1 MAGHLGDR
9 PRKLM
14 SSSLTII
21 WTSTALADLQRL
33 RSFIAQH
40 NPHAAR
46 RAAQTIKQAAIRLL
60 DHPELG
66 KLLDGREDRELFIP
80 FGQRGYVLR
89 YRLHCKAIVIL
100 KLWHGLEDR

>member
-1 MAGHLGDR
+1 
-9 PRKLM
+9 M
-14 SSSLTII
+14 SSNLTLI

-40 NPHAAR
+40 NPHAAG

-80 FGQRGYVLR
+80 FGQQ
-89 YRLHCKAIVIL
+89 RLCAALSFALQSHCYLKIVA
-100 KLWHGLEDR
+100 WS

>member
-1 MAGHLGDR
+1 
-9 PRKLM
+9 M
-14 SSSLTII
+14 SSSLTLI
-21 WTSTALADLQRL
+21 WTNTAIADLQRL
-33 RSFIAQH
+33 RTFIEQH

-60 DHPELG
+60 DHSELG

-89 YRLHCKAIVIL
+89 YRLDGNTIVIL

>member
-1 MAGHLGDR
+1 M
-9 PRKLM
+9 PT
-14 SSSLTII
+14 SLRLI
-21 WTSTALADLQRL
+21 WTNTALADLQCL

-40 NPHAAR
+40 NPQ
-46 RAAQTIKQAAIRLL
+46 AAQRTALAIKQAANCLL

-66 KLLDGREDRELFIP
+66 KPLDGREDRELVIP

-89 YRLHCKAIVIL
+89 YRLHGNAIVIL

>member
-1 MAGHLGDR
+1 
-9 PRKLM
+9 M
-14 SSSLTII
+14 SSSLTLI

-40 NPHAAR
+40 NPHAAK
-46 RAAQTIKQAAIRLL
+46 RAAQTIKQAVMRLL

-66 KLLDGREDRELFIP
+66 KPLDGREDRELFIP

-89 YRLHCKAIVIL
+89 YRLHGNAIIVL